1 MDRERLDR
9 ERSLTGLPRPVD
21 RRLVRRYGK
30 TATARMKL
38 AAAAK
43 ALSVLLRRH
52 PKAALD
58 MAAAAA
64 VAAGRVGVR
73 GLTNRLA
80 RLDRRDAHE
89 PAPTELPRR
98 LTRSEQRR
106 FLRLLRDQPNLPEM

>member
-1 MDRERLDR
+1 MDR

-73 GLTNRLA
+73 GLTNRVA
-80 RLDRRDAHE
+80 RLDRHPHR
-89 PAPTELPRR
+89 PAPTEPPRR
-98 LTRSEQRR
+98 LKRSEQRR
-106 FLRLLRDQPNLPEM
+106 FLRLLRDWPNVPEV